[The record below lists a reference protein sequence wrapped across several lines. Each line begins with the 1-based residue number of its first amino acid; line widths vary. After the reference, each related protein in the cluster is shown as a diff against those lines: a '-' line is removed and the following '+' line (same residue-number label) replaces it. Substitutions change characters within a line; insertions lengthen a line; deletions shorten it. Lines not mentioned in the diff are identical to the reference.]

1 VARTK
6 AEKKDA
12 MSENTTALPPSMPL
26 PVQIEHLLGKIRRL
40 EHQLLELS
48 QPTPAQTAEQQTEDR
63 RQAKAARQR
72 DRDQRNREDA
82 ERTIMMARA
91 AAIRALVKLLPKAI
105 AQANAGKPA
114 LLRLILRSTK

>member
-1 VARTK
+1 
-6 AEKKDA
+6 